1 MNNKNYNFKLA
12 EEMVSSIEDD
22 LKDIFH
28 NRSNQIYNKLS
39 NILKIFKD
47 EKVSTIHF
55 NQSTGSGYDDI
66 SREKIDDVFAKFFL
80 AEKSAVRMQ
89 FVSGTHAISSV
100 LFGILRP
107 GDVMLSVTG
116 SPYDT
121 LEEVIGIR
129 GNGNGSLLDLGVQYK
144 QISFSEEFNEEKIFF
159 EDKLVDFFKKYK
171 CKLVFI
177 QKSCGYSWRKSL
189 TNHQIKKICHLVHSL
204 NPDCICFVDNCYGE
218 LVEDSEPI
226 SNGANIIAGSLIK
239 NLGGTIVPTG
249 GYIAGDSD
257 LVEMACC
264 RLTAPG
270 IGSNAGINFGFSRL
284 ILQGL
289 FLAPQMV
296 HESLKGA
303 DLIAAVFKKLDFM
316 VLPEPKSYR
325 SDVIQAIRLNNYY
338 LIQKVCQSF
347 QNSSPIDS
355 FLNVIPSP
363 MSGYS
368 SELLMSGGTFIEG
381 STSEFSADAPLRD
394 PYNIFVQG
402 GSHMAH
408 IKIALIQLVFEL
420 LEENLI
426 NKESLIS
433 PLA

>member
-1 MNNKNYNFKLA
+1 MNNKNYNFSLA
-12 EEMVSSIEDD
+12 ENMIISLEEG
-22 LKDIFH
+22 LNDIFH
-28 NRSNQIYNKLS
+28 KRSNQIYHKLD
-39 NILKIFKD
+39 NILQIFKE
-47 EKVSTIHF
+47 EKVSTNHF
-55 NQSTGSGYDDI
+55 NQSTGSGHDDL
-66 SREKIDDVFAKFFL
+66 SRQKIDDVFAKFFL

-107 GDVMLSVTG
+107 GDLMLSVTG
-116 SPYDT
+116 TPYDT

-129 GNGNGSLLDLGVQYK
+129 GKGKGSLLDLGVQFR
-144 QISFSEEFNEEKIFF
+144 QISIDEKTNSY
-159 EDKLVDFFKKYK
+159 EDNLIDFFKNNN

-189 TNHQIKKICHLVHSL
+189 NNNQIKQICNLVHSL
-204 NPDCICFVDNCYGE
+204 SPGCICFVDNCYGE

-226 SNGANIIAGSLIK
+226 INGANIIAGSLIK

-249 GYIAGDSD
+249 GYIAGDSE

-270 IGSNAGINFGFSRL
+270 IGADAGINFGFGRL

-303 DLIAAVFKKLDFM
+303 DLIAAVFKKLGFM

-325 SDVIQAIRLNNYY
+325 SDIIQAVRLNNPY

-347 QNSSPIDS
+347 QNSSPVDS

-363 MSGYS
+363 MSGYDS
-368 SELLMSGGTFIEG
+368 NLLMSGGTFIDG
-381 STSEFSADAPLRD
+381 STSEFSADAPLRE

-426 NKESLIS
+426 EKESLIIS
-433 PLA
+433 

>member
-1 MNNKNYNFKLA
+1 MNNKHYNFRLA
-12 EEMVSSIEDD
+12 EDMVTSVEGE
-22 LKDIFH
+22 LKDIFQK
-28 NRSNQIYNKLS
+28 RSNQIYYKLDK
-39 NILKIFKD
+39 ILKIFKD
-47 EKVSTIHF
+47 AKVSTNDF
-55 NQSTGSGYDDI
+55 NQSTGCGHNDV
-66 SREKIDDVFAKFFL
+66 SRQKIDDVFAKFFL
-80 AEKSAVRMQ
+80 AEKAAVRMQ

-107 GDVMLSVTG
+107 GDLMLSVTG
-116 SPYDT
+116 NPYDT

-129 GNGNGSLLDLGVQYK
+129 GKGKGSLIDFGIEYH
-144 QISFSEEFNEEKIFF
+144 QININEKINSFQ
-159 EDKLVDFFKKYK
+159 DKLEDFLKNNN

-189 TNHQIKKICHLVHSL
+189 RNNQIKQICNLVHSL
-204 NPDCICFVDNCYGE
+204 NPNCICFVDNCYGE

-249 GYIAGDSD
+249 GYIAGDSE

-264 RLTAPG
+264 RLTSPG
-270 IGSNAGINFGFSRL
+270 IGSEAGINFGFGRL

-296 HESLKGA
+296 HESLKSA
-303 DLIAAVFKKLDFM
+303 DLVASVFKKLGFM
-316 VLPEPKSYR
+316 VLPEPESYR
-325 SDVIQAIRLNNYY
+325 SDIIQAVRLNNPN

-347 QNSSPIDS
+347 QNSSPVDS
-355 FLNVIPSP
+355 YLNVIPST
-363 MSGYS
+363 MNGYDS
-368 SELLMSGGTFIEG
+368 NLLMSGGTFIEG

-402 GSHMAH
+402 GSHIAH
-408 IKIALIQLVFEL
+408 VKIALIQLIFEL

-426 NKESLIS
+426 KKESLITM
-433 PLA
+433 

>member
-1 MNNKNYNFKLA
+1 MNNKNYNFRLA
-12 EEMVSSIEDD
+12 QEMVISTEDD
-22 LKDIFH
+22 LKDIFE
-28 NRSNQIYNKLS
+28 NRSNQIFIKLN

-47 EKVSTIHF
+47 EKVSTNHF
-55 NQSTGSGYDDI
+55 NLSSGSGHDDI

-107 GDVMLSVTG
+107 GDLMLSVTG
-116 SPYDT
+116 RPYDT

-129 GNGNGSLLDLGVQYK
+129 GEGKGSLLDLGVQYK
-144 QISFSEEFNEEKIFF
+144 QMSFDEEKNFF
-159 EDKLVDFFKKYK
+159 EDKLIDFFKKHK

-177 QKSCGYSWRKSL
+177 QKSCGYTWRKSL
-189 TNHQIKKICHLVHSL
+189 TNNQIKKICHIVHSL
-204 NPDCICFVDNCYGE
+204 NPSCICFVDNCYGE

-226 SNGANIIAGSLIK
+226 CNGANIIAGSLIK

-270 IGSNAGINFGFSRL
+270 IGSNAGINFGFGRL

-303 DLIAAVFKKLDFM
+303 DLIAAVFQKLDFI

-325 SDVIQAIRLNNYY
+325 SDIIQAIRLNNSY

-347 QNSSPIDS
+347 QNSSPVDS

-363 MSGYS
+363 MSGYES
-368 SELLMSGGTFIEG
+368 KLLMSGGTFIQG

-408 IKIALIQLVFEL
+408 IKIALIQLLFEL

-426 NKESLIS
+426 KKESLIS
-433 PLA
+433 S

>member
-1 MNNKNYNFKLA
+1 MNNKHYNFRLA
-12 EEMVSSIEDD
+12 EDMVTSVEGQ
-22 LKDIFH
+22 LKDIFQK
-28 NRSNQIYNKLS
+28 RSNQIYYKLDK
-39 NILKIFKD
+39 ILKIFKD
-47 EKVSTIHF
+47 AKVSTNDF
-55 NQSTGSGYDDI
+55 NQSTGCGHNDV
-66 SREKIDDVFAKFFL
+66 SRQKIDDVFAKFFL
-80 AEKSAVRMQ
+80 AEKAAVRMQ

-107 GDVMLSVTG
+107 GDLMLSVTG
-116 SPYDT
+116 NPYDT

-129 GNGNGSLLDLGVQYK
+129 GKGKGSLIDFGIEYH
-144 QISFSEEFNEEKIFF
+144 QININEKINSFQ
-159 EDKLVDFFKKYK
+159 DKLEDFLKNNN

-189 TNHQIKKICHLVHSL
+189 RNNQIKQICNLVHSL
-204 NPDCICFVDNCYGE
+204 NPNCICFVDNCYGE

-249 GYIAGDSD
+249 GYIAGDSE

-264 RLTAPG
+264 RLTSPG
-270 IGSNAGINFGFSRL
+270 IGSGAGINFGFGRL

-303 DLIAAVFKKLDFM
+303 DLVASVFKQLGFM
-316 VLPEPKSYR
+316 VLPEPESYR
-325 SDVIQAIRLNNYY
+325 SDIIQAVRLNNPN

-347 QNSSPIDS
+347 QNSSPVDS
-355 FLNVIPSP
+355 YLNVIPST
-363 MSGYS
+363 MNGYDS
-368 SELLMSGGTFIEG
+368 NLLMSGGTFIEG

-402 GSHMAH
+402 GSHIAH
-408 IKIALIQLVFEL
+408 VKIALIQLIFEL

-426 NKESLIS
+426 KKESLITM
-433 PLA
+433 

>member
-1 MNNKNYNFKLA
+1 MKNNKNYNFDLA
-12 EEMVSSIEDD
+12 KEMVTSVEED
-22 LKDIFH
+22 LKDTFYK
-28 NRSNQIYNKLS
+28 RSNQIYYKLD
-39 NILKIFKD
+39 NILKIFKE
-47 EKVSTIHF
+47 EKVSTNHF
-55 NQSTGSGYDDI
+55 NQSTGSGHDDL
-66 SREKIDDVFAKFFL
+66 SRQKIDNVFAKFFL

-107 GDVMLSVTG
+107 GDLMLSVTG

-129 GNGNGSLLDLGVQYK
+129 GQGKGSLLDLGVEYR
-144 QISFSEEFNEEKIFF
+144 QISIDEKINSYEEKLIA
-159 EDKLVDFFKKYK
+159 FFKNNN

-189 TNHQIKKICHLVHSL
+189 NNNQIKQICNLVHSIS
-204 NPDCICFVDNCYGE
+204 PGCVCFVDNCYGE

-226 SNGANIIAGSLIK
+226 TNGANIIAGSLIK

-249 GYIAGDSD
+249 GYIAGDSE

-270 IGSNAGINFGFSRL
+270 IGADAGINFGFGRL

-303 DLIAAVFKKLDFM
+303 DLVAAVFKKLGFM

-325 SDVIQAIRLNNYY
+325 SDIIQAVRLNNPQ

-363 MSGYS
+363 MSGYDS
-368 SELLMSGGTFIEG
+368 NLLMSGGTFIEG

-402 GSHMAH
+402 GSHLAH

-426 NKESLIS
+426 EKESLIFS
-433 PLA
+433 

>member
-1 MNNKNYNFKLA
+1 MNNTNYNFRLA
-12 EEMVSSIEDD
+12 KEFVVSVEQG
-22 LKDIFH
+22 LNGIFH
-28 NRSNQIYNKLS
+28 ERSNQIYYKLD
-39 NILKIFKD
+39 NILKIFK
-47 EKVSTIHF
+47 EERVSTSHF
-55 NQSTGSGYDDI
+55 NQSTGSGHDDL
-66 SREKIDDVFAKFFL
+66 SRQKIDKVFAKFFL

-107 GDVMLSVTG
+107 GDLMLSVTG
-116 SPYDT
+116 TPYDT

-129 GNGNGSLLDLGVQYK
+129 GKGKGSLIDLGVEYR
-144 QISFSEEFNEEKIFF
+144 QINIDEKINSY
-159 EDKLVDFFKKYK
+159 EDKIVDFFKKNK

-189 TNHQIKKICHLVHSL
+189 NNYQIKQICNLVHSL
-204 NPDCICFVDNCYGE
+204 NPKCICFVDNCYGE

-226 SNGANIIAGSLIK
+226 INGANIIAGSLIK

-249 GYIAGDSD
+249 GYIAGDSE

-270 IGSNAGINFGFSRL
+270 IGADAGINFGLGRL

-289 FLAPQMV
+289 FLAPQIV
-296 HESLKGA
+296 HEALKGA
-303 DLIAAVFKKLDFM
+303 DLVAAVFKKLGFM

-325 SDVIQAIRLNNYY
+325 SDIIQAVRLNNPH

-363 MSGYS
+363 MSGYDS
-368 SELLMSGGTFIEG
+368 NLLMSGGTFIEG
-381 STSEFSADAPLRD
+381 STSEFSADAPLRN
-394 PYNIFVQG
+394 PYNVFVQG

-426 NKESLIS
+426 EKESLIS
-433 PLA
+433 P

>member
-1 MNNKNYNFKLA
+1 MKNKNYNFRLA
-12 EEMVSSIEDD
+12 EDMVMAVEES

-28 NRSNQIYNKLS
+28 KRSSQIYHKLD
-39 NILKIFKD
+39 NILKIYKE
-47 EKVSTIHF
+47 EKVSTNHF
-55 NQSTGSGYDDI
+55 NQSTGSGYDDL
-66 SREKIDDVFAKFFL
+66 SRQKIDDVFAKFFL

-100 LFGILRP
+100 LFGVLRP
-107 GDVMLSVTG
+107 GDLMLSVTG
-116 SPYDT
+116 RPYDT

-129 GNGNGSLLDLGVQYK
+129 GKGQGSLTDLGVKYR
-144 QISFSEEFNEEKIFF
+144 QISIDEKKNSY
-159 EDKLVDFFKKYK
+159 EDKLIEFFKNND

-189 TNHQIKKICHLVHSL
+189 NNKRIKQICNLVHSL
-204 NPDCICFVDNCYGE
+204 SSDCICFVDNCYGE
-218 LVEDSEPI
+218 LVEDNEPI

-249 GYIAGDSD
+249 GYIAGDSE

-270 IGSNAGINFGFSRL
+270 IGSDAGINFGFGRL

-303 DLIAAVFKKLDFM
+303 DLVAAVFKKLGFM

-325 SDVIQAIRLNNYY
+325 SDIIQAVRLNNQY

-355 FLNVIPSP
+355 FLSVIPSP
-363 MSGYS
+363 MNGYNS
-368 SELLMSGGTFIEG
+368 NLLMSGGTFIEG

-408 IKIALIQLVFEL
+408 VKIALIQLVFEL

-426 NKESLIS
+426 EKESIIFS
-433 PLA
+433 

>member
-1 MNNKNYNFKLA
+1 MNSKNYNFRLA
-12 EEMVSSIEDD
+12 KEFVISVEEG
-22 LKDIFH
+22 LNGIFH
-28 NRSNQIYNKLS
+28 ERSNQIYYKLDK
-39 NILKIFKD
+39 ILRIFK
-47 EKVSTIHF
+47 EERVSTSHF
-55 NQSTGSGYDDI
+55 NQSTGSGHDDL
-66 SREKIDDVFAKFFL
+66 SRQKIDKVFSKFFL

-107 GDVMLSVTG
+107 GDLMLSVTG
-116 SPYDT
+116 TPYDT

-129 GNGNGSLLDLGVQYK
+129 GKGKGSLIDLGVEYR
-144 QISFSEEFNEEKIFF
+144 QISIDEKINSY
-159 EDKLVDFFKKYK
+159 EDKIVDFLKKNK

-189 TNHQIKKICHLVHSL
+189 NNNQIKQICNLVHSL
-204 NPDCICFVDNCYGE
+204 NPKCICFVDNCYGE

-226 SNGANIIAGSLIK
+226 VNGANIIAGSLIK

-249 GYIAGDSD
+249 GYIAGDSE

-270 IGSNAGINFGFSRL
+270 IGVDAGINFGLGRL

-289 FLAPQMV
+289 FLAPQIV

-303 DLIAAVFKKLDFM
+303 DLVSAVFKKLGFM

-325 SDVIQAIRLNNYY
+325 SDIIQAVRLNNPH
-338 LIQKVCQSF
+338 LIKKVCQSF

-355 FLNVIPSP
+355 FLNVISSP
-363 MSGYS
+363 MIGYDS
-368 SELLMSGGTFIEG
+368 NLIMSGGTFVEG
-381 STSEFSADAPLRD
+381 STSEFSADAPLRN
-394 PYNIFVQG
+394 PYNVFVQG

-426 NKESLIS
+426 EKESLIS
-433 PLA
+433 P